1 MIEKDAFGFF
11 VTLGLMMI
19 VVYVTRIAGYWLIG
33 RLVIGPRLRR
43 MLNALPGAI
52 IAATVAPALVQGGLR
67 AILALAATLVVMIV
81 VRKDF
86 PAVLAG
92 VAVAAAA
99 FAYGL

>member
-11 VTLGLMMI
+11 VTLGLMMV

-67 AILALAATLVVMIV
+67 AVLALGATLVVMIV

>member
-33 RLVIGPRLRR
+33 RLVIGRRLRR
-43 MLNALPGAI
+43 MLDALPGAI
-52 IAATVAPALVQGGLR
+52 IAATVAPALVQGGTR
-67 AILALAATLVVMIV
+67 ALLALAATAGVMIV

-86 PAVLAG
+86 FAVVAG

>member
-33 RLVIGPRLRR
+33 RLVIGPRMRR

-67 AILALAATLVVMIV
+67 AVLALAATLVVMIV

-86 PAVLAG
+86 PAVFAG

>member
-52 IAATVAPALVQGGLR
+52 IAATVAPALGGLR
-67 AILALAATLVVMIV
+67 AVLALAATLVVMIV

>member
-67 AILALAATLVVMIV
+67 AVLALAATLVVMIV

>member
-1 MIEKDAFGFF
+1 MIEKDALGFF

-19 VVYVTRIAGYWLIG
+19 VVYVTRIGGYWLIG

-67 AILALAATLVVMIV
+67 AVLALSATALVMIV

>member
-11 VTLGLMMI
+11 VTLGLMTL

-67 AILALAATLVVMIV
+67 AVLALGATVLVMIV

-86 PAVLAG
+86 FAVLAG

-99 FAYGL
+99 FAYGI

>member
-11 VTLGLMMI
+11 VTLGLMAI

-43 MLNALPGAI
+43 MLDALPGAI

-67 AILALAATLVVMIV
+67 AALAMAATAGVMIV
-81 VRKDF
+81 IRKDF
-86 PAVLAG
+86 FAVLAG

-99 FAYGL
+99 FAWGL

>member
-11 VTLGLMMI
+11 IVIALMTI
-19 VVYVTRIAGYWLIG
+19 VVYLGRIGGFWLIG

-43 MLNALPGAI
+43 MLDALPGAI

-67 AILALAATLVVMIV
+67 AILALTATLVVMIAI
-81 VRKDF
+81 RKDF
-86 PAVLAG
+86 AAVVAG

-99 FAYGL
+99 FAYGI